1 MAEIK
6 IFDNFGREV
15 KDGSLICIVGEKNRL
30 GFAKIVYEGI
40 RFDCASVGTD
50 YSSNKTVIIKEGG
63 MGISGIYSYEEL
75 KKMNIVVIK
84 EGDE

>member
-15 KDGSLICIVGEKNRL
+15 KDDSLICIVGEKNRF
-30 GFAKIVYEGI
+30 GFIKIVDEGI
-40 RFDCASVGTD
+40 EIDCASVGTD
-50 YSSNKTVIIKEGG
+50 YSNNKTVIIKEGG

-75 KKMNIVVIK
+75 KTMNIVVIR
-84 EGDE
+84 EGED